1 MNDLKPG
8 DIVFFKDSTGYVHH
22 EGLYIGNH
30 MFLHAPHTGDVVKI
44 SSLDEPYYKEQF
56 AGGSDVTG
64 LASGAPEPAGAG
76 AAPPVEPSAA
86 PALTDPGTGGGTGAA
101 GADGSSGNS
110 GLFGAVQGGGSGTPA
125 PAPGGGTGSTVQVL
139 PAVPGPERSRQLA
152 LRSR

>member
-64 LASGAPEPAGAG
+64 LASGAPEPPGRG
-76 AAPPVEPSAA
+76 RSASGRA
-86 PALTDPGTGGGTGAA
+86 VRGPGVTGPGTGGGTGAA
-101 GADGSSGNS
+101 GHGQQRA
-110 GLFGAVQGGGSGTPA
+110 LRCGSG
-125 PAPGGGTGSTVQVL
+125 
-139 PAVPGPERSRQLA
+139 R
-152 LRSR
+152 